1 MLIRDVRDPGVRHV
15 TVTRVRMTKD
25 CSTHASTTQCSQ
37 TNPAHA
43 MQVVHCAAPA
53 PF

>member
-25 CSTHASTTQCSQ
+25 LQHARVYYTVLADESGSRD
-37 TNPAHA
+37 A
-43 MQVVHCAAPA
+43 VVHCAAPA